1 MVDKLGRVCAV
12 AGGGVINVIDIESE
26 IAAVR
31 SKTSSNTRKGSQSRL
46 KDGSSTSN
54 TDADRN
60 VKKRLHFDYSMGG
73 HTSAVSSLAFSLFG
87 ERGKF
92 LISGGNDKLVKV
104 WNWSSYIDAGSSD
117 SNNDILHL
125 NIGVPQKVNWL
136 CTTSVD
142 IDNLVVCDTSK
153 TVKVYSIT

>member
-12 AGGGVINVIDIESE
+12 AGGGVIDVIDIESE

-31 SKTSSNTRKGSQSRL
+31 SKTSSNTRKGSQSWL

-73 HTSAVSSLAFSLFG
+73 HTSAVSSLWVT
-87 ERGKF
+87 F
-92 LISGGNDKLVKV
+92 LISN
-104 WNWSSYIDAGSSD
+104 
-117 SNNDILHL
+117 
-125 NIGVPQKVNWL
+125 
-136 CTTSVD
+136 
-142 IDNLVVCDTSK
+142 
-153 TVKVYSIT
+153 